1 MVIKNLLINKI
12 KKDANP
18 PKPISIEDY
27 NRMDKAKKKKVITPF
42 FVYYPN
48 FSYSI
53 NL

>member
-27 NRMDKAKKKKVITPF
+27 NRMDKAKVITPF

>member
-27 NRMDKAKKKKVITPF
+27 NRMDKAKKKRLLLHSLFTIKILVT
-42 FVYYPN
+42 V
-48 FSYSI
+48 
-53 NL
+53 